1 MLDKVVETFITI
13 IITIGILGGT
23 GFVFWWAGQTIKR
36 NCSNSDC
43 CKKKLR
49 WECKKC
55 GDVVSSDTQPYC
67 KTCSHIERID
77 IKMEKLENK

>member
-43 CKKKLR
+43 CKKKYR
-49 WECKKC
+49 WKCRRC
-55 GDVVSSDTQPYC
+55 GDLWKSNKQPYC
-67 KTCSHIERID
+67 KICMHVERINV
-77 IKMEKLENK
+77 KMEKIK